1 MTKTKAKATT
11 NEIKVP
17 FKKLALDPKNVRKKV
32 DQNGIQSLAANIA
45 VNGVLQNLIVRPG
58 EKRGHYLVTGGG
70 RRYRAVE
77 HLINEGTLTADFEL
91 SCQVR
96 TEEEATELSL
106 AENVMREAMD
116 ASAEFRAFKTLAD
129 EGKSAAEIAT
139 RFGTTELI
147 VTKRL
152 KLARVSPVL
161 FELFE
166 QGDMELSQL
175 QAFTVS
181 DDHEAQERVWKALP
195 QYYRNGQDIRRALT
209 DGKIAASDKRIKFLG
224 GLDAVREAGSTVIC
238 DLFSDRD
245 GGYVEDAALV
255 EELVAEKIDAVS
267 VEIAAEGWKWVRYL
281 AEMDYS
287 TMQSYGREY
296 PEPQAPSAEDKAEI
310 ERLEQVADA
319 AAERYGDTGD
329 EDDRLAYEALDET
342 IYELK
347 AKYPPTYT
355 DDQKLAAGVM
365 LTIGYQ
371 GDLRIERG
379 LIDPADKK
387 AKAAACVTGSE
398 EVAETATHSKALITE
413 LTARKTAVL
422 RMELAKNP
430 DIALA
435 VAVHSMAIKTLYDFG
450 AARDNGTVEIILD
463 SACLESQIK
472 DAGQCDVLNALE
484 RQRESWKSL
493 LPLDPADLWD
503 WCLDVSQKTLLD
515 LQAFCVA
522 QTVNAIDHGE
532 GYNKTG
538 VEPGDRIGVALGTDI
553 PTHFQPTAENYFARV
568 KLDVIHDSLVKACG
582 EAAAAPVRKMKKK
595 EAAAYAAD
603 KVAGTGWVPSL
614 MTFSDE
620 APVLEEVI
628 NAAA

>member
-1 MTKTKAKATT
+1 MTKTKATT

-17 FKKLALDPKNVRKKV
+17 FKELALDPKNVRKKV
-32 DQNGIQSLAANIA
+32 DLNGIQSLAANIA
-45 VNGVLQNLIVRPG
+45 VNGVLQNLIVRPA

-77 HLINEGTLTADFEL
+77 HLINEGTFTADYEL

-96 TEEEATELSL
+96 TEAEATELSL

-129 EGKSAAEIAT
+129 DGKTAAEIAT

-181 DDHEAQERVWKALP
+181 DDHEAQERVWNALP
-195 QYYRNGQDIRRALT
+195 PYYRNGQDIRRALT

-224 GLDAVREAGSTVIC
+224 GLDAVREAGGTVIC

-255 EELVAEKIDAVS
+255 EKLVAEKIDAVS
-267 VEIAAEGWKWVRYL
+267 IKIAAEGWKWIRYQ

-287 TMQSYGREY
+287 AMQSFGREY
-296 PEPQAPSAEDKAEI
+296 PKQPEFSDEDQAEL
-310 ERLEQVADA
+310 ERLEKAGDEA
-319 AAERYGDTGD
+319 AARYNESGD
-329 EDDRLAYEALDET
+329 EEDRLAYEAADQAIEDLQARYAPEFSDEQKAVCGT
-342 IYELK
+342 ILS
-347 AKYPPTYT
+347 
-355 DDQKLAAGVM
+355 
-365 LTIGYQ
+365 IGYQ

-379 LIDPADKK
+379 LIDPADQK

-398 EVAETATHSKALITE
+398 EVAETATHSKALIAE

-422 RMELAKNP
+422 RMELAKYP

-450 AARDNGTVEIILD
+450 AARDNGTVEISLD
-463 SACLESQIK
+463 SSCLESQIK

-484 RQRESWKSL
+484 RQRESWKSVL
-493 LPLDPADLWD
+493 QLDPVDLWD

-538 VEPGDRIGVALGTDI
+538 IDHGDRIGTALGTDI
-553 PTHFQPTAENYFARV
+553 TAHFQPTAGNYFSRV
-568 KLDVIHDSLVKACG
+568 KLDIIHASLVEACG
-582 EAAAAPVRKMKKK
+582 EEAAAPVRKMKKK
-595 EAAAYAAD
+595 EAAAYADD

-614 MTFSDE
+614 MTFVDE
-620 APVLEEVI
+620 SPVLEEGI
-628 NAAA
+628 NEAA